1 MQRAEALRAELI
13 GRICHYGAMQGI
25 EAMDQPDVIVI
36 GAGPAGLTAALYL
49 ARYHR
54 SVLVLHDGTSRALR
68 GPLAHNVPGFP
79 DGISGRALVQLMM
92 RQVTEYGAEIAEA
105 KVDDIAQTDG
115 AFVLSGG
122 GMSWRTRALI
132 MATGVSMNEVD
143 LPEAVH
149 EKAVTDGVLRYC
161 PICDGYEGTDRKMG
175 VIGADTNG
183 AAEALFLRQYTKDV
197 TLMPLSHPELTA
209 DETAQLK
216 QAGVT
221 VLQGALDRLEPGKD
235 DMTVHLTTG
244 QTVTVD
250 ILYPALGLKPRS
262 ELAVGLGARR
272 GEGDCL
278 AQDSPLGAGVEGLW
292 AAGDVVQGLDQI
304 TVAMGHGAIAA
315 TRAHNWLRE
324 RDGHTLR
331 K

>member
-1 MQRAEALRAELI
+1 M
-13 GRICHYGAMQGI
+13 GAS
-25 EAMDQPDVIVI
+25 AMDQPDVIVV

-54 SVLVLHDGTSRALR
+54 RVLVLHDGTSRALR
-68 GPLAHNVPGFP
+68 GPMAHNVPGFP
-79 DGISGRALVQLMM
+79 DGIAGKALVQIME
-92 RQVTEYGAEIAEA
+92 RQAMEYGATIAEA
-105 KVDDIAQTDG
+105 RVEDIQQSG
-115 AFVLSGG
+115 NGFVLSGG
-122 GMSWRTRALI
+122 GRTWRTRALI
-132 MATGVSMNEVD
+132 MATGVAMNEVD
-143 LPEAVH
+143 LPDAVH
-149 EKAVTDGVLRYC
+149 EKAIADGVLRYC

-183 AAEALFLRQYTKDV
+183 AAEALFLRQYTNDV
-197 TLMPLSHPELTA
+197 TLMPLAHSELTA
-209 DETAQLK
+209 DETAQLD

-221 VLQGALDRLEPGKD
+221 VLHGALDRLEPTPD
-235 DMTVHLTTG
+235 TMTVHLTTG
-244 QTVTVD
+244 RTVTVD
-250 ILYPALGLKPRS
+250 ILYPALGLRPRS
-262 ELAVGLGARR
+262 ELALRLGARR

-278 AQDSPLGAGVEGLW
+278 AEDSPFGAGVEGLW

-324 RDGHTLR
+324 QDGHALR

>member
-1 MQRAEALRAELI
+1 
-13 GRICHYGAMQGI
+13 MQGY
-25 EAMDQPDVIVI
+25 EMDQADVIVI

-54 SVLVLHDGTSRALR
+54 QVLVLHDGTSRALR

-79 DGISGRALVQLMM
+79 DGIAGKALVQLMM
-92 RQVTEYGAEIAEA
+92 RQATDYGARIVEA
-105 KVDDIAQTDG
+105 RVEDIERSDDGFVLRGDG
-115 AFVLSGG
+115 AA
-122 GMSWRTRALI
+122 WKTRALI

-143 LPEAVH
+143 LPDEVH
-149 EKAVTDGVLRYC
+149 ERAIADGVLRYC

-197 TLMPLSHPELTA
+197 TLMPLSHSELTA
-209 DETAQLK
+209 DETAQLE

-221 VLQGALDRLEPGKD
+221 VLHGALDRLEPSKD
-235 DMTVHLTTG
+235 AMTVHLKG
-244 QTVTVD
+244 GRAMTVD

-262 ELAVGLGARR
+262 ELAIRLGARR

-278 AQDSPLGAGVEGLW
+278 AEDTPFGAGVEGLW

-315 TRAHNWLRE
+315 TKAHNWLRE
-324 RDGHTLR
+324 QEGHTLR
-331 K
+331 A